1 MGKQEGAGQGGSVIP
16 YVSHTPHVSQEEHVS
31 LDLPRTDP
39 RAANLAADEVR
50 RRLEHARTTRLAQLK
65 ALDGTGASPGD
76 HLMSN
81 QKDAIKRVLREIDE
95 AFARVEDGTYGTCL
109 GCSKPVPP
117 ERLEILPHTRYCV
130 GCQRAA

>member
-1 MGKQEGAGQGGSVIP
+1 M
-16 YVSHTPHVSQEEHVS
+16 S
-31 LDLPRTDP
+31 LDLPRTEP
-39 RAANLAADEVR
+39 RTANPAADEVR

-65 ALDGTGASPGD
+65 ALDESGDSPGD

-81 QKDAIKRVLREIDE
+81 QKDAIKRVLTEIDE
-95 AFARVEDGTYGTCL
+95 AFARVDAGTYGDCL

-130 GCQRAA
+130 ACQRRAS

>member
-1 MGKQEGAGQGGSVIP
+1 M
-16 YVSHTPHVSQEEHVS
+16 S

-65 ALDGTGASPGD
+65 ALDETGAAPGD

-81 QKDAIKRVLREIDE
+81 QKDAIKRVLQEIEE
-95 AFARVEDGTYGTCL
+95 AFARVADGSYGTCL

-130 GCQRAA
+130 GCQRTA